1 MEEME
6 KLIEMIDSLD
16 IDLDTKSEI
25 LLQVGRA
32 DGAVRRELNEK

>member
-1 MEEME
+1 MKEME
-6 KLIEMIDSLD
+6 KLIDMIQNLDLSLD
-16 IDLDTKSEI
+16 AISEL

>member
-6 KLIEMIDSLD
+6 KLIEMIDSLK
-16 IDLDTKSEI
+16 INLDTKSEI

-32 DGAVRRELNEK
+32 DGAVRRELSGE